1 MDGIDKSQGVIT
13 GGPSS
18 LPPTT
23 VAQRDAYRL
32 PTEVVPTHY
41 DLLFKTDLE
50 GLTFEGEGAIH
61 LDIKEKTNSVQ
72 FNLNPSVQLV
82 KISLEIPGQ
91 ETIEYAPPTAVRETE
106 DESEPTPSETNR
118 DPEPTPVE
126 TDLESVKPGEIKVD
140 KAQERFSLGVP
151 AGLLKPG
158 VKGVVVRA
166 AWKDVLGGSMMGYYR
181 SSFPHAEEGK
191 KDTYYALT
199 QFEPTAA
206 RRAYPAWD
214 EPAIKATYSI
224 ALLGR
229 KGLVS
234 LGNMPVVSEGD
245 WTGSVDFEGIELGRN
260 LSELEGEGEWTITK
274 FEKTPLVS
282 SYLVAFAHGPFAS
295 LSSEYT
301 SPLTGKT
308 IPLKIYATPDLIGQ
322 AQFALDVKRLAL
334 PVYEEIFD
342 VPYPLPKLDTLVA
355 HDFDAGAME
364 NWGLITGR
372 TTAYLYDEKKSSL
385 AAKKR
390 IIDVQSHECAHMW
403 FGNIVS

>member
-1 MDGIDKSQGVIT
+1 MDGVDNHTGVIT
-13 GGPSS
+13 GGPTS
-18 LPPTT
+18 LPPNT
-23 VAQRDAYRL
+23 QRDAYRL

-50 GLTFEGEGAIH
+50 GLTFEGEASID
-61 LDIKEKTNSVQ
+61 LQVNEKTNSVQ
-72 FNLNPSVQLV
+72 FNLNPSVQLTS
-82 KISLEIPGQ
+82 ISLEIDGKDA
-91 ETIEYAPPTAVRETE
+91 IEYSPPKAVRHEETE
-106 DESEPTPSETNR
+106 ETPAEANRESEPTG
-118 DPEPTPVE
+118 VE
-126 TDLESVKPGEIKVD
+126 VDLESVKAGEIKVD

-151 AGLLKPG
+151 EGVLKAGGKVR
-158 VKGVVVRA
+158 VKA

-181 SSFPHAEEGK
+181 SSFPHPDDKDGK
-191 KDTYYALT
+191 KVKDTYYALT

-214 EPAIKATYSI
+214 EPALKATYSI
-224 ALLGR
+224 GLVGR

-234 LGNMPVVSEGD
+234 LGNMPVEKEAA
-245 WTGSVDFEGIELGRN
+245 WNGSIEFGSGVTLGQG
-260 LSELEGEGEWTITK
+260 LSKSEGEWTVTK
-274 FEKTPLVS
+274 FEETPLVS

-372 TTAYLYDEKKSSL
+372 TTAYLFDEKKSSL

>member
-1 MDGIDKSQGVIT
+1 MGVIT
-13 GGPSS
+13 GGVAK
-18 LPPTT
+18 LPDQT
-23 VAQRDAYRL
+23 QRDAYRL
-32 PTEVVPTHY
+32 PTEVTPTHY
-41 DLLFKTDLE
+41 DLVFKTDLE
-50 GLTFEGEGAIH
+50 GLTFEGEGLIH
-61 LDIKEKTNSVQ
+61 LNVHESTTSVQ
-72 FNLNPSVQLV
+72 FNLNPSVQLTH
-82 KISLEIPGQ
+82 ISLEIPG
-91 ETIEYAPPTAVRETE
+91 EKPIEYSPPRAIRHDET
-106 DESEPTPSETNR
+106 DETPGQTNR
-118 DPEPTPVE
+118 ENEPTPVE
-126 TDLESVKPGEIKVD
+126 SDLESVQPGQIKVD
-140 KAQERFSLGVP
+140 KDQERFSLGVP
-151 AGLLKPG
+151 KGLLTAG
-158 VKGVVVRA
+158 TKGVRVRA
-166 AWKDVLGGSMMGYYR
+166 AWKDILGGSMMGYYR

-206 RRAYPAWD
+206 RRAYPSWD

-234 LGNMPVVSEGD
+234 LSNMPVE
-245 WTGSVDFEGIELGRN
+245 T
-260 LSELEGEGEWTITK
+260 EGEWEGSIGFGEGVTLGENLSKGEAQEDGRGGWTVTK

-322 AQFALDVKRLAL
+322 AQFALDVKRMAL

-372 TTAYLYDEKKSSL
+372 TTAYLYDPKKSSL

>member
-1 MDGIDKSQGVIT
+1 MSGGAASTSVQGKE
-13 GGPSS
+13 
-18 LPPTT
+18 
-23 VAQRDAYRL
+23 RDAYRL
-32 PTEVVPTHY
+32 PTDVHPTHY
-41 DLLFKTDLE
+41 DLVFKTDLE
-50 GLTFEGEGAIH
+50 KLEFEGDAVVH
-61 LDIKEKTNSVQ
+61 LDIKQATESVQ
-72 FNLNPSVQLV
+72 FNLNPAVQLT
-82 KISLEIPGQ
+82 KLSLIIPGG
-91 ETIEYAPPTAVRETE
+91 ETIEYTPPAATKPDDAKTGDSE
-106 DESEPTPSETNR
+106 DVALLAKVEPGQ
-118 DPEPTPVE
+118 V
-126 TDLESVKPGEIKVD
+126 KVD
-140 KAQERFSLGVP
+140 VGQERFALGVKK
-151 AGLLKPG
+151 GLLTDGLKG
-158 VKGVVVRA
+158 VKVKA
-166 AWKDVLGGSMMGYYR
+166 SWKAELNGSMMGYYR
-181 SSFPHAEEGK
+181 SSYPHEDGK
-191 KDTYYALT
+191 ETYYALT

-206 RRAYPAWD
+206 RRAYPSWD

-224 ALLGR
+224 ALVGR

-234 LGNMPVVSEGD
+234 LGNMPVVQEQAWDGSVKFEGDVQLGHGLSKSDGD
-245 WTGSVDFEGIELGRN
+245 WTV
-260 LSELEGEGEWTITK
+260 TQ

-295 LSSEYT
+295 LSSEYK

-308 IPLKIYATPDLIGQ
+308 VPLKIYATPDLIGQ
-322 AQFALDVKRLAL
+322 AQFALDVKRKAL

-372 TTAYLYDEKKSSL
+372 TTAYLYDPKKSSL

>member
-1 MDGIDKSQGVIT
+1 
-13 GGPSS
+13 
-18 LPPTT
+18 
-23 VAQRDAYRL
+23 
-32 PTEVVPTHY
+32 
-41 DLLFKTDLE
+41 
-50 GLTFEGEGAIH
+50 
-61 LDIKEKTNSVQ
+61 
-72 FNLNPSVQLV
+72 
-82 KISLEIPGQ
+82 
-91 ETIEYAPPTAVRETE
+91 
-106 DESEPTPSETNR
+106 
-118 DPEPTPVE
+118 
-126 TDLESVKPGEIKVD
+126 
-140 KAQERFSLGVP
+140 
-151 AGLLKPG
+151 
-158 VKGVVVRA
+158 
-166 AWKDVLGGSMMGYYR
+166 MMGYYR
-181 SSFPHAEEGK
+181 SSFPHPDDKHGK
-191 KDTYYALT
+191 KVKDTYYALT

-214 EPAIKATYSI
+214 EPALKATYSI
-224 ALLGR
+224 GLVGR

-234 LGNMPVVSEGD
+234 LGNMPVEKEAA
-245 WTGSVDFEGIELGRN
+245 WNGSIEFGSGVTLGQG
-260 LSELEGEGEWTITK
+260 LSKSEGEWTVTK
-274 FEKTPLVS
+274 FEETPLVS

-372 TTAYLYDEKKSSL
+372 TTAYLFDEKKSSL